1 MGDAIL
7 CIPALRAIRQ
17 HFKSAEITFL
27 ANPVVQQVLSPS
39 RLNDRWFLPKTAC
52 PFATAGA
59 LRKEKFTQ
67 VVLFKNSFGSVLVVF
82 LAGIPVR
89 IGYAREC
96 RGPLLTDK
104 LYPPKLPNGD
114 FKPVSMIDYYLALAG
129 WLGCDTDDRTLE
141 LSIDPRQSESL
152 HQKLPE
158 LTQAKDPVVIMV
170 PGGTFGPSK
179 CWPAENFAKT
189 ADKLI
194 DKYNATI
201 VISVS
206 DDPTEKTIARKIC
219 ESSNNNLINL
229 AEKPLTIAQLKSLFS
244 AAELVITNDT
254 GPRHIAIGLRRKVVT
269 LFGPNDPVWTDTG
282 YENEIQIVGDAP
294 CVPCARPK
302 CNKPEHLCM
311 ESITVDMVYDAA
323 EKLLENHAKPDS
335 KAKQNF
341 IEMSKGFFV
350 DSDYETTFRKLGLTS
365 LDAVF
370 SFNAGRNLSKD
381 NLASYRNRLQFDV
394 DIPQCPT
401 TTLFL
406 KRYDCPPLLAQLKN
420 CLSYRQIIPLA
431 LSDFNTTEKLSA
443 ANINVPKV
451 IAYGCQKG
459 VFLEKRSFTITE
471 KIPNAESLEKKLPE
485 YFDAPP
491 TSENLKLRRN
501 FMKQLAEFIK
511 KFHQTG
517 FRHRDLYLC
526 HIFYTN
532 TGQFYLIDLARA
544 FKPLLFT
551 NRFKIKDIAQL
562 HYSAPAKYFSKT
574 DRLRFYLAY
583 TGRNKLNAKDKK
595 TIAKVKR
602 KARRMAKHDQKHGRN
617 APFKT

>member
-7 CIPALRAIRQ
+7 CTPALRAIRR
-17 HFKSAEITFL
+17 HFESAKITFF

-39 RLNDRWFLPKTAC
+39 GLNNQWFLPKTVC
-52 PFATAGA
+52 PFATAAA

-67 VVLFKNSFGSVLVVF
+67 VVLFKNSFGSALVAF

-96 RGPLLTDK
+96 RGLLLTDK

-141 LSIDPRQSESL
+141 LSVEPQQSESL
-152 HQKLPE
+152 YQKLPE
-158 LTQAKDPVVIMV
+158 LKQTTGPFVIIV
-170 PGGTFGPSK
+170 PGGAFGPSK
-179 CWPAENFAKT
+179 CWPEKNFAKT

-194 DKYNATI
+194 DKYNAMI

-206 DDPTEKTIARKIC
+206 DAPAEKAIARRIC
-219 ESSNNNLINL
+219 RYSNNNLVNL
-229 AEKPLTIAQLKSLFS
+229 AERPLTLAQLKTLFS

-254 GPRHIAIGLRRKVVT
+254 GPRHIAIALRRKVVT

-282 YENEIQIVGDAP
+282 YENEIQVVGDAP
-294 CVPCARPK
+294 CVPCTRPK

-311 ESITVDMVYDAA
+311 DSITVDMVCDAA
-323 EKLLENHAKPDS
+323 KILLENRLKPDS
-335 KAKQNF
+335 EAKQNF
-341 IEMSKGFFV
+341 IETAKGLFV
-350 DSDYETTFRKLGLTS
+350 DSDYETTFRELGLTS

-370 SFNAGRNLSKD
+370 TFDTGRKLSKD
-381 NLASYRNRLQFDV
+381 NLASYRDRLQFDIE
-394 DIPQCPT
+394 IPRQKT
-401 TTLFL
+401 ITLFL
-406 KRYDCPPLLAQLKN
+406 KRYDHPPLSAQLKN
-420 CLSYRQIIPLA
+420 CLSHHKIIPLA
-431 LSDFNTTEKLSA
+431 LSDFNTTKKLSM
-443 ANINVPKV
+443 ANINVPKI

-459 VFLEKRSFTITE
+459 GLLEKRSFIITE
-471 KIPNAESLEKKLPE
+471 KIPDAESLEKKLPE
-485 YFDAPP
+485 YFDAPA
-491 TSENLKLRRN
+491 TSENLKLRKN
-501 FMKQLAEFIK
+501 FIKQLAEFIK

-526 HIFYTN
+526 HIFHTG
-532 TGQFYLIDLARA
+532 TGQFYLIDLART

-551 NRFKIKDIAQL
+551 SRFKIKDIAQL
-562 HYSAPAKYFSKT
+562 HYSAPAKYFSED
-574 DRLRFYLAY
+574 DRLYFYMAY
-583 TGRNKLNAKDKK
+583 TGQNELNDRDKK
-595 TIAKVKR
+595 FIAKVKR
-602 KARRMAKHDQKHGRN
+602 KAQRMAKHDQKHGRT

>member
-7 CIPALRAIRQ
+7 CTPALRAIRR
-17 HFKSAEITFL
+17 HFESAEITFL
-27 ANPVVQQVLSPS
+27 AKPVVQQVLSPS

-67 VVLFKNSFGSVLVVF
+67 VVFFKNSFGSALVAF

-129 WLGCDTDDRTLE
+129 WLGCDTDNRTLE
-141 LSIDPRQSESL
+141 LSIDPQQSESL
-152 HQKLPE
+152 NQKLPE
-158 LTQAKDPVVIMV
+158 LKQTKGPVVIMV
-170 PGGTFGPSK
+170 PGGAFGLSK

-194 DKYNATI
+194 DKYKATV

-206 DDPTEKTIARKIC
+206 DDPAEKTIARKIC
-219 ESSNNNLINL
+219 EASNNNLINL
-229 AEKPLTIAQLKSLFS
+229 AEKPLTLAQLKTLFS

-254 GPRHIAIGLRRKVVT
+254 GPRHIAIALRRKVVT
-269 LFGPNDPVWTDTG
+269 LFGPNDPAWTDTS

-294 CVPCARPK
+294 CVPCERPK

-323 EKLLENHAKPDS
+323 EKLLENHAKPAS
-335 KAKQNF
+335 EARQNF

-350 DSDYETTFRKLGLTS
+350 DSDYETTFRRLGLTS

-394 DIPQCPT
+394 DIPERPT

-406 KRYDCPPLLAQLKN
+406 KRYDYPPLLAQLKN

-431 LSDFNTTEKLSA
+431 LSDFNTTKKLSS

-451 IAYGCQKG
+451 IAY
-459 VFLEKRSFTITE
+459 
-471 KIPNAESLEKKLPE
+471 
-485 YFDAPP
+485 
-491 TSENLKLRRN
+491 
-501 FMKQLAEFIK
+501 
-511 KFHQTG
+511 
-517 FRHRDLYLC
+517 
-526 HIFYTN
+526 
-532 TGQFYLIDLARA
+532 
-544 FKPLLFT
+544 
-551 NRFKIKDIAQL
+551 
-562 HYSAPAKYFSKT
+562 
-574 DRLRFYLAY
+574 
-583 TGRNKLNAKDKK
+583 
-595 TIAKVKR
+595 
-602 KARRMAKHDQKHGRN
+602 
-617 APFKT
+617 

>member
-7 CIPALRAIRQ
+7 CTPALRAIRR
-17 HFKSAEITFL
+17 HFESARITFL

-39 RLNDRWFLPKTAC
+39 RLNDHWFLPKTIC

-59 LRKEKFTQ
+59 LRKEKFTE
-67 VVLFKNSFGSVLVVF
+67 VVLFKNSFGSALVAF

-96 RGPLLTDK
+96 RGPLLTDR

-129 WLGCDTDDRTLE
+129 WLGCDTDNRTLE
-141 LSIDPRQSESL
+141 LSIDPQQNESL

-158 LTQAKDPVVIMV
+158 LAQTKGPVVIMV

-194 DKYNATI
+194 EKYNAMI

-206 DDPTEKTIARKIC
+206 DDPAEKTIARKIC
-219 ESSNNNLINL
+219 EASSNNLVNL
-229 AEKPLTIAQLKSLFS
+229 AEKPLTLAQLKSLFS
-244 AAELVITNDT
+244 TAELVITNDT
-254 GPRHIAIGLRRKVVT
+254 GPRHIATALHRKVVT

-282 YENEIQIVGDAP
+282 YENEIQIVGNAP

-302 CNKPEHLCM
+302 CTQPEHICM
-311 ESITVDMVYDAA
+311 ESITVDMVCDATK
-323 EKLLENHAKPDS
+323 KLLENHAKPYS
-335 KAKQNF
+335 EAKQNF
-341 IEMSKGFFV
+341 IEMSKVFFV
-350 DSDYETTFRKLGLTS
+350 DSDYETTFRELGLTS

-370 SFNAGRNLSKD
+370 SFNTGRSLSKD

-394 DIPQCPT
+394 DIPERPT

-459 VFLEKRSFTITE
+459 FFLEKRSFIITE
-471 KIPNAESLEKKLPE
+471 KIPDAESLEKKLPE

-491 TSENLKLRRN
+491 TSENLKLREN
-501 FMKQLAEFIK
+501 FIKQLAKFIK

-526 HIFYTN
+526 HIFHAN

-574 DRLRFYLAY
+574 DRMHFYLAY
-583 TGRNKLNAKDKK
+583 TDRNKLNAKDKK

-602 KARRMAKHDQKHGRN
+602 KAQRMAKHDQKHGRN

>member
-1 MGDAIL
+1 
-7 CIPALRAIRQ
+7 
-17 HFKSAEITFL
+17 
-27 ANPVVQQVLSPS
+27 
-39 RLNDRWFLPKTAC
+39 
-52 PFATAGA
+52 
-59 LRKEKFTQ
+59 
-67 VVLFKNSFGSVLVVF
+67 
-82 LAGIPVR
+82 
-89 IGYAREC
+89 
-96 RGPLLTDK
+96 
-104 LYPPKLPNGD
+104 
-114 FKPVSMIDYYLALAG
+114 MIDYYLALAG

-141 LSIDPRQSESL
+141 LSIDPQQSESL
-152 HQKLPE
+152 HQKLPD
-158 LTQAKDPVVIMV
+158 LTQTKGPVIIMV

-244 AAELVITNDT
+244 AAKLVITNDT
-254 GPRHIAIGLRRKVVT
+254 GPRHIAIGLKRKAIT
-269 LFGPNDPVWTDTG
+269 LFGPNDPIWTDTG
-282 YENEIQIVGDAP
+282 YENEIQIVGNAP

-311 ESITVDMVYDAA
+311 ESITIDMVYDAA
-323 EKLLENHAKPDS
+323 KILLENHTKPYS

-350 DSDYETTFRKLGLTS
+350 DSGYETTFRELGLTS

-394 DIPQCPT
+394 DIPECPTVDIPECPT

-431 LSDFNTTEKLSA
+431 LSDFNTTEKLSTE
-443 ANINVPKV
+443 NINVPKV

-459 VFLEKRSFTITE
+459 VFLEKRSFIITE

-485 YFDAPP
+485 YFDAPA

-501 FMKQLAEFIK
+501 FLTQLAEFIK

-526 HIFYTN
+526 HIFHTN
-532 TGQFYLIDLARA
+532 TGQFYLIDLART

-562 HYSAPAKYFSKT
+562 HYSAPAKYFSKD
-574 DRLRFYLAY
+574 DRLFFYLAY
-583 TGRNKLNAKDKK
+583 AGRNKLNAKDKK
-595 TIAKVKR
+595 IIAKVKR